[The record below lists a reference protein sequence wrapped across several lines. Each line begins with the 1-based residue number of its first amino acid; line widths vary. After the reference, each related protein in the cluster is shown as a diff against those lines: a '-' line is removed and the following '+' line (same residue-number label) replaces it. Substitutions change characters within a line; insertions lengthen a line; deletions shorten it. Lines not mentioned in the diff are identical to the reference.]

1 MASLGSQIANF
12 FSGNDNDTREGLQS
26 LFVSELKGIYYA
38 EKQAVDALGEQA
50 DASTTDEV
58 RNAFLQH
65 QEETRGQVARLEDVF
80 RSIGVE
86 VDDKTCAAIDGL
98 VDDAQMVVSETE
110 SGSLTRDAGLIIA
123 GQKIEHHEIAA
134 YGSAVTLASVLG
146 YSDAARML
154 QQTLDEEKNT
164 DRKLTQL
171 AESFINQRAASED
184 DNSSSGSSQYGTQG
198 QYSGSQ
204 YAGTGSSADQ
214 YGSVNPDGTR
224 YGDSSSTTGY
234 NTGSSS
240 STSGSSLI

>member
-50 DASTTDEV
+50 DAATTDEV
-58 RNAFLQH
+58 RSAFIQH

-80 RSIGVE
+80 RSVGVE

-134 YGSAVTLASVLG
+134 YGSVVTLANVLG

-154 QQTLDEEKNT
+154 QQTLEEEKNT

-184 DNSSSGSSQYGTQG
+184 NNSGSGQYGTQN
-198 QYSGSQ
+198 QYSGSNQ
-204 YAGTGSSADQ
+204 YAGTGSSTDQ
-214 YGSVNPDGTR
+214 YSSVNPDGSR

-234 NTGSSS
+234 NTGGSS
-240 STSGSSLI
+240 STTGSSFI

>member
-50 DASTTDEV
+50 DAATTDEV

-80 RSIGVE
+80 RSVGVE

-98 VDDAQMVVSETE
+98 VDDAQTVVSETE

-134 YGSAVTLASVLG
+134 YGSVVTLASVLG
-146 YSDAARML
+146 YSDAARL
-154 QQTLDEEKNT
+154 LKQTLEEEKNT

-171 AESFINQRAASED
+171 AESFVNQRAASED
-184 DNSSSGSSQYGTQG
+184 DSNSGQYSTQR

-204 YAGTGSSADQ
+204 YAGESSNTNQ

-224 YGDSSSTTGY
+224 YTDGSSTTGY
-234 NTGSSS
+234 TSGTGSSS
-240 STSGSSLI
+240 SMGGSGLL